1 MLGSTYFGTTY
12 FGPSYFGT
20 AQPGIGPTGGVPTF
34 IFHGVRETRFIIGQP
49 QPAIFT
55 APSGQSLMDNYV
67 APEILTK
74 HPSATRIVSV
84 LFDERL
90 ADGDT
95 LTGTPTATLS
105 VGSGLTVGTPSINE
119 AAAVINGQLRSAGTI
134 ITFAVSGGTDESD
147 YIIDVVCST
156 VNGEVLV
163 IPCRVEVRDGEQG

>member
-12 FGPSYFGT
+12 FGPPYFGT
-20 AQPGIGPTGGVPTF
+20 ELPEIGPTGGVPTF
-34 IFHGVRETRFIIGQP
+34 IFHGVSETRIIIGRS

-55 APSGQSLMDNYV
+55 APFGQALMDNHV

-90 ADGDT
+90 ASGDT
-95 LTGTPTATLS
+95 LTGTPTVSLA
-105 VGSGLTVGTPSINE
+105 VGSGLTLGTPSINA
-119 AAAVINGQLRSAGTI
+119 AAAVINGERRAAGTI
-134 ITFAVSGGTDESD
+134 ITFAVSGGTDEAN

>member
-12 FGPSYFGT
+12 FGPAYFGT
-20 AQPGIGPTGGVPTF
+20 RLPDVGPTGGVPTF
-34 IFHGVRETRFIIGQP
+34 IFHGVRETRIIIGQP

-55 APSGQSLMDNYV
+55 APSGQALMDNYV

-90 ADGDT
+90 AAGDT
-95 LTGTPTATLS
+95 LTGTPAATLS
-105 VGSGLTVGTPSINE
+105 VGSGLTVGAPSINLS
-119 AAAVINGQLRSAGTI
+119 AVSINGQIRPARSI
-134 ITFAVSGGTDESD
+134 VTFAVSGGTDEAN

>member
-12 FGPSYFGT
+12 FGPAYFGT
-20 AQPGIGPTGGVPTF
+20 ALPDIGPTGGVPTF
-34 IFHGVRETRFIIGQP
+34 IFHGVRHL
-49 QPAIFT
+49 AIFT
-55 APSGQSLMDNYV
+55 APSGQALMDNYV

-90 ADGDT
+90 AVGDT
-95 LTGTPTATLS
+95 LTGTPAATLA
-105 VGSGLTVGTPSINE
+105 VGSGLTVGTPSVNA
-119 AAAVINGQLRSAGTI
+119 AAAVINSQRRPAGTVV
-134 ITFAVSGGTDESD
+134 TFAVSGGTDEAN